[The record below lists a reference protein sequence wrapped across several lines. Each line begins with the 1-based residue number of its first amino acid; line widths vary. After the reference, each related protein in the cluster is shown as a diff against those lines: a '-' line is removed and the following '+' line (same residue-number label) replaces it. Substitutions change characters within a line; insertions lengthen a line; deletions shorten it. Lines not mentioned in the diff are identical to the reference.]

1 MTQARSTLPAHL
13 QRARL
18 ATIAKDP
25 AFRRYFASAD
35 DSATIRK
42 VLVRLFD
49 SQGKRREQ
57 LAIEREARSRRSQ
70 QASKRRKER
79 NHSSNSTPERS
90 LWDEMVARERRQER
104 LDRFREEREHDLVRR
119 QRKLDER
126 RNRTAEGKFLRGE
139 TDEIN
144 YIFRDAEHLVSTLER
159 FVPMMH
165 NGERFVLKF
174 GDKYITLSLEKYED
188 ILRLV
193 NSWVIRDVIPVGVS
207 DEELV
212 EYIIE
217 KKEITLMRPHARM
230 GGNWTR
236 AQGEFFP
243 YIHSFECEELTKE
256 LANLGCWKE
265 VDATNYEDNCL
276 YLAFK
281 SAGVPDSTLE
291 AMKLQFLRRK
301 IARKNVRGIAEEH
314 GLRVTIQTDGDKNLQ
329 AYGPKEGF
337 PVRLALIKDHYIH
350 LYKTKFNS
358 FAVLHYDELKDKAE
372 WWTYKSHQRRDKD
385 RGIMSIDLL

>member
-35 DSATIRK
+35 DSATIRM

-230 GGNWTR
+230 GGNWT
-236 AQGEFFP
+236 
-243 YIHSFECEELTKE
+243 S
-256 LANLGCWKE
+256 
-265 VDATNYEDNCL
+265 
-276 YLAFK
+276 
-281 SAGVPDSTLE
+281 
-291 AMKLQFLRRK
+291 
-301 IARKNVRGIAEEH
+301 VRI
-314 GLRVTIQTDGDKNLQ
+314 
-329 AYGPKEGF
+329 
-337 PVRLALIKDHYIH
+337 
-350 LYKTKFNS
+350 
-358 FAVLHYDELKDKAE
+358 
-372 WWTYKSHQRRDKD
+372 
-385 RGIMSIDLL
+385 

>member
-126 RNRTAEGKFLRGE
+126 RNRTAEGKFLR
-139 TDEIN
+139 
-144 YIFRDAEHLVSTLER
+144 DAHSDN
-159 FVPMMH
+159 F
-165 NGERFVLKF
+165 LKF
-174 GDKYITLSLEKYED
+174 
-188 ILRLV
+188 
-193 NSWVIRDVIPVGVS
+193 
-207 DEELV
+207 
-212 EYIIE
+212 
-217 KKEITLMRPHARM
+217 
-230 GGNWTR
+230 
-236 AQGEFFP
+236 Q
-243 YIHSFECEELTKE
+243 
-256 LANLGCWKE
+256 
-265 VDATNYEDNCL
+265 
-276 YLAFK
+276 
-281 SAGVPDSTLE
+281 
-291 AMKLQFLRRK
+291 
-301 IARKNVRGIAEEH
+301 
-314 GLRVTIQTDGDKNLQ
+314 
-329 AYGPKEGF
+329 
-337 PVRLALIKDHYIH
+337 
-350 LYKTKFNS
+350 
-358 FAVLHYDELKDKAE
+358 
-372 WWTYKSHQRRDKD
+372 
-385 RGIMSIDLL
+385 

>member
-57 LAIEREARSRRSQ
+57 LEIERETRSRRSQ

-144 YIFRDAEHLVSTLER
+144 YIFTDAEHLCNLLCQT
-159 FVPMMH
+159 
-165 NGERFVLKF
+165 
-174 GDKYITLSLEKYED
+174 
-188 ILRLV
+188 
-193 NSWVIRDVIPVGVS
+193 
-207 DEELV
+207 
-212 EYIIE
+212 
-217 KKEITLMRPHARM
+217 
-230 GGNWTR
+230 TR
-236 AQGEFFP
+236 AKP
-243 YIHSFECEELTKE
+243 LPH
-256 LANLGCWKE
+256 
-265 VDATNYEDNCL
+265 
-276 YLAFK
+276 
-281 SAGVPDSTLE
+281 
-291 AMKLQFLRRK
+291 LQTINFLF
-301 IARKNVRGIAEEH
+301 
-314 GLRVTIQTDGDKNLQ
+314 L
-329 AYGPKEGF
+329 
-337 PVRLALIKDHYIH
+337 
-350 LYKTKFNS
+350 
-358 FAVLHYDELKDKAE
+358 
-372 WWTYKSHQRRDKD
+372 
-385 RGIMSIDLL
+385 

>member
-35 DSATIRK
+35 DSATIRM

-79 NHSSNSTPERS
+79 NHSSTSTPERS

-165 NGERFVLKF
+165 SISTTPSMNCSPPSGKGIVS
-174 GDKYITLSLEKYED
+174 ICVMM
-188 ILRLV
+188 LV
-193 NSWVIRDVIPVGVS
+193 
-207 DEELV
+207 
-212 EYIIE
+212 
-217 KKEITLMRPHARM
+217 A
-230 GGNWTR
+230 
-236 AQGEFFP
+236 
-243 YIHSFECEELTKE
+243 
-256 LANLGCWKE
+256 
-265 VDATNYEDNCL
+265 
-276 YLAFK
+276 
-281 SAGVPDSTLE
+281 
-291 AMKLQFLRRK
+291 
-301 IARKNVRGIAEEH
+301 
-314 GLRVTIQTDGDKNLQ
+314 
-329 AYGPKEGF
+329 
-337 PVRLALIKDHYIH
+337 
-350 LYKTKFNS
+350 
-358 FAVLHYDELKDKAE
+358 
-372 WWTYKSHQRRDKD
+372 
-385 RGIMSIDLL
+385 